1 MWSDKTSAFW
11 QGQIKA
17 QYGIEATLR
26 PLDGEFDLNIGVWVD
41 DNFTAVLKIMRP
53 DCPVGLVE
61 MQIKALEQIAK
72 AQCQFDK
79 ACYRAEFF
87 YDHINVPDCF
97 DESMSIWADIA
108 PEYEDCSFNEDK
120 AVECLEWYSRSCK
133 ITGKELDQ
141 LINDCESVW
150 RCG

>member
-1 MWSDKTSAFW
+1 MRVWISLAMC
-11 QGQIKA
+11 A
-17 QYGIEATLR
+17 VACGISTDR
-26 PLDGEFDLNIGVWVD
+26 DRYP
-41 DNFTAVLKIMRP
+41 
-53 DCPVGLVE
+53 
-61 MQIKALEQIAK
+61 EQIAK

-108 PEYEDCSFNEDK
+108 PEYDDCSFNEDK